1 MRKKVSIKLGDREY
15 ILTTDEDE
23 ETYLKVVD
31 KIKNEF
37 RKYEKYIDEVGIEQ
51 ILFVM
56 LANLALENVK
66 LSERIKKLSF
76 KIVKNLEVEKEDESG
91 TF

>member
-1 MRKKVSIKLGDREY
+1 MKKKVSIKLGDREY

-23 ETYLKVVD
+23 ETYLKVAD

>member
-1 MRKKVSIKLGDREY
+1 MRKKVSIKLGNREY
-15 ILTTDEDE
+15 VLTTDEDE

-37 RKYEKYIDEVGIEQ
+37 RKYEKYVDEVGIEQ

-56 LANLALENVK
+56 LANLALENVR
-66 LSERIKKLSF
+66 LSERIKKLSS
-76 KIVKNLEVEKEDESG
+76 KIVRSLEVEKKDESG
-91 TF
+91 TL

>member
-1 MRKKVSIKLGDREY
+1 MKKKVSIKLGDREY

-37 RKYEKYIDEVGIEQ
+37 RKYERYIDEVGIEQ

-56 LANLALENVK
+56 LANLALENIK

>member
-1 MRKKVSIKLGDREY
+1 MKKVSIKLGDREY

-56 LANLALENVK
+56 LANLALENIK

>member
-1 MRKKVSIKLGDREY
+1 MRKKVSIKLGSREY
-15 ILTTDEDE
+15 VLTTDEDE

-37 RKYEKYIDEVGIEQ
+37 RKYEKYVDEVGIEQ

-56 LANLALENVK
+56 LANLALENVR
-66 LSERIKKLSF
+66 LSERIEKLSS
-76 KIVKNLEVEKEDESG
+76 KIARSLEVEKKNESG
-91 TF
+91 TL

>member
-1 MRKKVSIKLGDREY
+1 MKKKVSIKLGDREY

-56 LANLALENVK
+56 LANLALENIK